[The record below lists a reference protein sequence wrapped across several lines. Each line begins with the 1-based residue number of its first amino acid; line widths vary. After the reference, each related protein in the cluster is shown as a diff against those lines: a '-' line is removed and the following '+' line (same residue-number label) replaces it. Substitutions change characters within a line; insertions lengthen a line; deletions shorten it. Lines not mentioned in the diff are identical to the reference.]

1 MVTRLSSLSNYKRR
15 LSYLKDPPRER
26 WLKNTQSWINNKLPN
41 SLSFQTAIIDGE
53 ERRCAITSTQKLKEK
68 NIHTMPGET
77 IFAGTYVEWANSIW
91 LITSV
96 DECSEVYQ
104 TGLMVQ
110 CNYNLKWVNPSGEV
124 VSRMVIAIDG
134 TKYLTGEY
142 SQQFVTVGDARMQVT
157 MPRDDETALIDR
169 DDRFLI
175 DDPKAEDIQAF
186 EVTKLNRAS
195 SVYNGH
201 GIYVHMLVESP
212 RNDEV
217 DNYEL
222 MIANYY
228 DRIKESDAPKPEPTK
243 DHIEIVG
250 FDNGF
255 VYIGSKNS
263 LAASVYIGGKTVG
276 EQVTYSVNCESSV
289 AVVVL
294 SGDKAILSVGK
305 NRNNIGKKFVLTATY
320 SELETKK
327 EFTVKGWS

>member
-1 MVTRLSSLSNYKRR
+1 
-15 LSYLKDPPRER
+15 
-26 WLKNTQSWINNKLPN
+26 
-41 SLSFQTAIIDGE
+41 
-53 ERRCAITSTQKLKEK
+53 
-68 NIHTMPGET
+68 
-77 IFAGTYVEWANSIW
+77 
-91 LITSV
+91 
-96 DECSEVYQ
+96 
-104 TGLMVQ
+104 
-110 CNYNLKWVNPSGEV
+110 
-124 VSRMVIAIDG
+124 
-134 TKYLTGEY
+134 
-142 SQQFVTVGDARMQVT
+142 
-157 MPRDDETALIDR
+157 
-169 DDRFLI
+169 
-175 DDPKAEDIQAF
+175 
-186 EVTKLNRAS
+186 
-195 SVYNGH
+195 
-201 GIYVHMLVESP
+201 MLVESP

-228 DRIKESDAPKPEPTK
+228 DRIKKPDAPKPEPTK

-263 LAASVYIGGKTVG
+263 LAASVYIGGEAVG

-294 SGDKAILSVGK
+294 SGDKTILSVGK